1 MDIFK
6 LFKFPLRFTEEE
18 IKKCEDS
25 KDFRK
30 IFFEYYIFVLEIV
43 TVSVS
48 IRPDSP
54 WISKS
59 LSTLD
64 WGVLVWLLNR
74 IRKTMYAQL
83 PLMIEHKHNEVLM
96 MLDRAILESCLN
108 ISWIIE
114 HIDEESS
121 KKFIANAI
129 KKDLDLENLIQLN
142 SLDQDRELYEVEKR
156 LIIQR
161 NLRMWESWLEE
172 SEVRDLAKQYPDVKT
187 LFKEF
192 WDNGT
197 MYAFWY
203 TMQSHTVHWDWI
215 WLRYTGYLKKKW
227 DIYDPI
233 IDDNEF
239 DPVQLYNNSIF
250 IFDILNKFY
259 FSILDT
265 DLTSFF
271 EEEKN
276 YIESFYNKHNEL
288 NDIKLI

>member
-1 MDIFK
+1 MDILRGFEN
-6 LFKFPLRFTEEE
+6 PIRFTEEE

-30 IFFEYYIFVLEIV
+30 IFFDYYIFVIELV

-48 IRPDSP
+48 IRADSP
-54 WISKS
+54 WINKALSK
-59 LSTLD
+59 LD
-64 WGVLVWLLNR
+64 WGILVWLLNR

-83 PLMIEHKHNEVLM
+83 PLIVEQKHNEVLM

-114 HIDEESS
+114 NLNEESS
-121 KKFIANAI
+121 KKFVAYAI
-129 KKDLDLENLIQLN
+129 KKDLDLESLIHEN
-142 SLDQDRELYEVEKR
+142 SSNQGRELYEVEKR
-156 LIIQR
+156 LINQR
-161 NLRMWESWLEE
+161 KLRIGESWMEELEIRE
-172 SEVRDLAKQYPDVKT
+172 LAKQYPDIKT
-187 LFKEF
+187 LFKEV

-215 WLRYTGYLKKKW
+215 WLRYMGYLKNTW
-227 DIYDPI
+227 GVYAPI

-239 DPVQLYNNSIF
+239 DPVQLLGNITF
-250 IFDILNKFY
+250 IFDILTKFY
-259 FSILDT
+259 SSVLDI
-265 DLTSFF
+265 DLNAFF
-271 EEEKN
+271 ENEKG

-288 NDIKLI
+288 NNIILK